1 MLKTYEEK
9 LVTMEGFK
17 KSKIGWIPE
26 DWNLFILKDIL
37 RDYKLGG
44 NYGNSQNESNI
55 PLIKMGN
62 LGRGNMVLDKL
73 EYLSE
78 NETIKESDILNEG
91 DVLFNTRNTLELVGK
106 VAIWKNEL
114 IKAVYNSNLLRLKFN
129 DIIDNND
136 YMNYCLNSYN
146 STRELR
152 RVATGTTSVAAIY
165 TKDLLN
171 IKIPIPPLLEQ
182 RKIASILTDWD
193 EAIKKTQT
201 LIKKLELRKKGLMQ
215 QLLTGKTRLAGFGEE
230 WQEREL
236 GYYIKSTP
244 RPKDK
249 PSEPFLALGL
259 RSHGKGIFHKP
270 DFDPSSIAMDTL
282 YEIKENDL
290 VVNITFAW
298 EHAIA
303 IANKEDEGGLVSHRF
318 PTFTFKENISDA
330 MYFRYYVL
338 QPRFKYLLGVIS
350 PGGAGRNRVMSKK
363 DFPKLI
369 VKVPPYEEQ
378 KAISAVLQSV
388 DQEIEQQQNYLKQL
402 QIQKKGLMQ
411 QLLTGKIRTV

>member
-9 LVTMEGFK
+9 LDTMEGFK

-26 DWNLFILKDIL
+26 DWNLFILKDVLI
-37 RDYKLGG
+37 DYKLGG

-78 NETIKESDILNEG
+78 NETIKGSDILYEG

-146 STRELR
+146 SLRELR

-182 RKIASILTDWD
+182 RKIASILSDWD

-201 LIKKLELRKKGLMQ
+201 LIKKLELRKKGLIQ
-215 QLLTGKTRLAGFGEE
+215 DLLTGKTRLTGFKDE
-230 WQEREL
+230 WKESKLGNYFTERKEMGYDNLEL
-236 GYYIKSTP
+236 LSVGRNGVYPQDTTEKKDTSNSNKSKYKRICVGDIGYNTMRMWQGRSALSSLEGIVSPAYTILK
-244 RPKDK
+244 PK
-249 PSEPFLALGL
+249 
-259 RSHGKGIFHKP
+259 
-270 DFDPSSIAMDTL
+270 
-282 YEIKENDL
+282 
-290 VVNITFAW
+290 
-298 EHAIA
+298 EHADSVFFSYLFKLEAMIHKFYRNSQGMVSDTWMCKFKDLAIIKFNAPSCKEEQTA
-303 IANKEDEGGLVSHRF
+303 IAN
-318 PTFTFKENISDA
+318 
-330 MYFRYYVL
+330 VL
-338 QPRFKYLLGVIS
+338 KN
-350 PGGAGRNRVMSKK
+350 A
-363 DFPKLI
+363 
-369 VKVPPYEEQ
+369 
-378 KAISAVLQSV
+378 
-388 DQEIEQQQNYLKQL
+388 DQEIELQKKYLEQL
-402 QIQKKGLMQ
+402 QTQKKGLMQ
-411 QLLTGKIRTV
+411 QLLTGKIRVEV